1 LADSGRE
8 SGAPQGFGN
17 VCDEPGCS
25 GEVEDLTAQP
35 RHDARIDA
43 DAAGAFG
50 KGDIANKMVAVFD
63 CPVITDAFAKVFA
76 GSMTEVT

>member
-1 LADSGRE
+1 MFAT
-8 SGAPQGFGN
+8 P
-17 VCDEPGCS
+17 VCS

-43 DAAGAFG
+43 DPAGVVG

-63 CPVITDAFAKVFA
+63 SPVITDAFAKVFA
-76 GSMTEVT
+76 GSLTEET